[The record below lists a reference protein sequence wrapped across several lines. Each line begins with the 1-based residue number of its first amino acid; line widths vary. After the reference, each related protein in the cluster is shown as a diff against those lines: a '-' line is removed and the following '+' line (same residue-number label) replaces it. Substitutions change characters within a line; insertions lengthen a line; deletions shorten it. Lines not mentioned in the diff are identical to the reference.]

1 MGLPASAAHPEDHN
15 VFIVLGPRLIQQLM
29 RKFHDSYVPK
39 VRGINRLLVCFV
51 LAKIA
56 NMSKQVSASDAKNN
70 FGGLL
75 DDVAALG
82 RVDIMK
88 HGRLVAVVL
97 SPRVL
102 SGSLGEADQPARVVP
117 WGEQH
122 MIPPERARAARMIRP
137 PLGFD
142 EE

>member
-1 MGLPASAAHPEDHN
+1 MDVS
-15 VFIVLGPRLIQQLM
+15 IPRCYGFV
-29 RKFHDSYVPK
+29 KY
-39 VRGINRLLVCFV
+39 INAET

-56 NMSKQVSASDAKNN
+56 NMSKRVSASDAKNN

-82 RVDIMK
+82 RVDVMK

-97 SPRVL
+97 SPQAFNDSVAAAGVREPHKV
-102 SGSLGEADQPARVVP
+102 
-117 WGEQH
+117 WGEKH
-122 MIPPERARAARMIRP
+122 MIPPERARAARMLNRP
-137 PLGFD
+137 DSFD